1 MSDRFAQGQGAR
13 LGRAWNS
20 ATVMAVLHVQREP
33 VRSGSGGEITLLRD
47 DQAAISPGK
56 EALPLGGINIRIFP
70 CAAKA

>member
-1 MSDRFAQGQGAR
+1 MKEPFAPDRFSAFFNTFAPPSRSGPGAR
-13 LGRAWNS
+13 
-20 ATVMAVLHVQREP
+20 
-33 VRSGSGGEITLLRD
+33 EITLLRE